1 MPVPPPH
8 RPASIRAINASGGA
22 LAKLGWKLPSLDPE
36 RLERAAIRQAGFGD
50 FGGTGYR
57 AGLSRLVD
65 SLENEAA
72 LTTLGRVSLRASI
85 AGYLLNRLNL
95 ERHRQENPALTRAG
109 IERPLFIVGLPRT
122 GTTILFNLL
131 AQDPRN
137 RAPMTWEVNWPHP
150 PPTEADFQSDPRIR
164 DAEKLFGNY
173 ERIVP
178 WLPAIHEFGARLPQ
192 ECVPI
197 FAHEFLSIQWH
208 STTNVPSYQAWFES
222 QDLTPA
228 YDFHKRFLQHLQ
240 SRYMKERWVLKSPAH
255 LPAIDALLQ
264 TYPDACII
272 HTHRDPA
279 AVMPSLASLYYATR
293 SANSDALDPQR
304 IGAQVMDVW
313 SLAVQRAV
321 DARRRHEDKPG
332 QFFDAAFEQTQRDP
346 ISVVRRAYAHFGIEW
361 SAEVEEPM
369 RRFLADNPRG
379 SRGVHRYL
387 REDFGLS
394 LDEIRSRFADYCKT
408 FDIPLS

>member
-1 MPVPPPH
+1 MPVHPPH
-8 RPASIRAINASGGA
+8 RPVFIRAINGA
-22 LAKLGWKLPSLDPE
+22 GAAFGRLGWKLPSLDPE
-36 RLERAAIRQAGFGD
+36 RLERAAIRQAGFDD

-57 AGLSRLVD
+57 RGLLRLVD
-65 SLENEAA
+65 SLEKEAE
-72 LTTLGRVSLRASI
+72 LTTLGRIGLHASI
-85 AGYLLNRLNL
+85 AGYLLNRLNI
-95 ERHRQENPALTRAG
+95 ERHRQQHPELAQGA
-109 IERPLFIVGLPRT
+109 IERPLFVVGLPRT

-137 RAPMTWEVNWPHP
+137 RAPLSWEVHWPQP
-150 PPTEADFQSDPRIR
+150 PPTEASFRSDPRIR
-164 DAEKLFGNY
+164 AAEKLFGNY
-173 ERIVP
+173 ERLVP

-222 QDLTPA
+222 QDVTPA

-279 AVMPSLASLYYATR
+279 AVMPSLASLYHATR
-293 SANSDALDPQR
+293 SANSDALDPRR
-304 IGAQVMDVW
+304 IGAQVLDVW

-321 DARRRHEDKPG
+321 DARRRHADKPR
-332 QFFDAAFEQTQRDP
+332 QFFDAAFEQIQRDP
-346 ISVVRRAYAHFGIEW
+346 IETVRRAYAHFGIEW
-361 SAEVEEPM
+361 TAQVEEPM
-369 RRFLADNPRG
+369 RRFLAANPRG

-394 LDEIRSRFADYCKT
+394 LDEIRSRFGDYCRAY
-408 FDIPLS
+408 DIPLS